1 MNSIVEIL
9 TILLIAFSLSFD
21 SFAVSVTSGL
31 SLCRKHLKFSDAFK
45 IAITL
50 AVFQALMPLIGWL
63 LGSTVKDFIQE
74 ADHWIALAL
83 LSFLGVR
90 MIIEGTKPIGEKKI
104 KNPTQWKVLITMA
117 IATSIDA
124 LAVGISFAFLYESIV
139 LPVIIIGIIT
149 FLVSLAGIYMG
160 KNAGKKIASKAE
172 ILGGVILIA
181 IGLKIFIEHIINL

>member
-1 MNSIVEIL
+1 MEIF
-9 TILLIAFSLSFD
+9 TIFLIAFSLSFD

-63 LGSTVKDFIQE
+63 LGSTIKDLIQE

-90 MIIEGTKPIGEKKI
+90 MIIEGTKPVGQKRI
-104 KNPTQWKVLITMA
+104 KNPTHWKVLITMA

-124 LAVGISFAFLYESIV
+124 LAVGISFAFLYSSIV
-139 LPVIIIGIIT
+139 LPVIIIGVIT
-149 FLVSLAGIYMG
+149 FLVSMSGIYMG

-172 ILGGVILIA
+172 IIGGVILIA
-181 IGLKIFIEHIINL
+181 IGLKIFIEHIFNL